1 MSYGAE
7 TIKIHKNLRL
17 DKRKGSTNWYARLTL
32 ANGKRVI
39 KSTGTDSFEDAK
51 EHAMRLYYET
61 QARIANK
68 LPASTRKFKAVAEH
82 TIQRM
87 QADEAA
93 GVGKQAYRDYTQAL
107 RRWLIPYFGATDIA
121 KVDLAGLT
129 AFDQWRTK
137 ELGRVPA
144 QSTINNHNA
153 ALNRVL
159 NEAELRGWITKSLRP
174 TLLNKG
180 VETQSR
186 GSYTVAEYTAIVAAL
201 RTWHTK
207 TDKVHAKATRNV
219 LRNYVLFL
227 ANTGIRHG
235 TEALGLKWKNIEW
248 HTGSD
253 KEPYLRISVYGK
265 TKGRQLIAR
274 DRVKDYLH
282 RQSKLNP
289 KLAYETFDALLAAK
303 SDEYI
308 WTTELG
314 GVVNTHNL
322 NAHFNAL
329 LDELGLKTGADGK
342 PRTLYSLRHFYIT
355 LDLQRGMSTHK
366 LSKQVGNSTTMIDK
380 HYSKI
385 SPTANADEHSGRA
398 WARGIDAQNAARNA
412 ADGAAQLTAPQAQAF
427 AMLRNGTLT
436 EDLLVATLGAD
447 SASYVPTEALKL
459 AALMAKEDG
468 KLSDAVLK
476 QLLSAKKKT

>member
-32 ANGKRVI
+32 DNGKRVI

-93 GVGKQAYRDYTQAL
+93 GVGKQAYRDYQQAL

-159 NEAELRGWITKSLRP
+159 DEAELRGWITKSLRP

-186 GSYTVAEYTAIVAAL
+186 GSYTVAEYTSIVAVL

-265 TKGRQLIAR
+265 TKGHRGHITPASGTRASAVAEAWQVRRSAQGTSYRIAR
-274 DRVKDYLH
+274 DHDLVASILDRVGPLKSDILVLL
-282 RQSKLNP
+282 RLIE
-289 KLAYETFDALLAAK
+289 ETVPVQRIWLDTAEDKETPRTGFAGAPDSEVMETLSSMFDALVKFRGLSPAEAR
-303 SDEYI
+303 ER
-308 WTTELG
+308 LG
-314 GVVNTHNL
+314 
-322 NAHFNAL
+322 
-329 LDELGLKTGADGK
+329 
-342 PRTLYSLRHFYIT
+342 RTPPFDRH
-355 LDLQRGMSTHK
+355 LDL
-366 LSKQVGNSTTMIDK
+366 V
-380 HYSKI
+380 
-385 SPTANADEHSGRA
+385 
-398 WARGIDAQNAARNA
+398 
-412 ADGAAQLTAPQAQAF
+412 
-427 AMLRNGTLT
+427 
-436 EDLLVATLGAD
+436 
-447 SASYVPTEALKL
+447 
-459 AALMAKEDG
+459 AALEVKDAK
-468 KLSDAVLK
+468 
-476 QLLSAKKKT
+476 